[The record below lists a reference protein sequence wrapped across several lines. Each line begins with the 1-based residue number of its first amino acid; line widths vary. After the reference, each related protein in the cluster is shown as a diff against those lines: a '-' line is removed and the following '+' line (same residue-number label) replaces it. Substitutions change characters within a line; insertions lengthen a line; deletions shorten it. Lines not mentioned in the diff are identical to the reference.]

1 MSYFAKLEN
10 NIVQTI
16 IVVSDTIDDGATWCT
31 ETFGGEWVQT
41 FDDGSTR
48 FAEIGDT
55 YDYETQTF
63 IAPPQPEP
71 PNDGGPDVVDAP
83 PPPPNAVAI

>member
-1 MSYFAKLEN
+1 MAYYAKLQD
-10 NIVQTI
+10 NIVQQI

-41 FDDGSTR
+41 LDDGSTR

-71 PNDGGPDVVDAP
+71 IEPIEPFVPIEPIDEP
-83 PPPPNAVAI
+83 